1 MCEYSHW
8 IDIKDGCKLPELDV
22 IVSLK
27 SSEGREY
34 QGALLDEFY
43 DDSKYFWAEWDGNGY
58 EERVDNNQPVAWK
71 PLSSKQIL

>member
-34 QGALLDEFY
+34 QGALLGNHLVQNRFY
-43 DDSKYFWAEWDGNGY
+43 KRLE
-58 EERVDNNQPVAWK
+58 
-71 PLSSKQIL
+71 